1 MKNRRH
7 RPLIFTAVALVAVW
21 AATWTAFHLAGKTR
35 MTAEKI
41 RQFTLS
47 MDLARLSA
55 ADRDQAI
62 LDLADR
68 VNALAFEE
76 RLKWRRSDEWKKW
89 FAAMTEAERRKFIAA
104 MLPTGFQQTLE
115 AFSQLPADQR
125 KKIIDD
131 SIQRLKED
139 GAIGINKSVGDYG
152 PNGPPPLSPELENQ
166 VRALGMKQLYTDS
179 SAETKAELAPL
190 LEEMQRQIRNGRR
203 Q

>member
-7 RPLIFTAVALVAVW
+7 RPLIFAVVALVVVW

-47 MDLARLSA
+47 MDLAKLSA

-62 LDLADR
+62 RDLADR
-68 VNALAFEE
+68 VNAVAFAE

-104 MLPTGFQQTLE
+104 ALPAGFQPTR
-115 AFSQLPADQR
+115 AA
-125 KKIIDD
+125 
-131 SIQRLKED
+131 
-139 GAIGINKSVGDYG
+139 V
-152 PNGPPPLSPELENQ
+152 SPW
-166 VRALGMKQLYTDS
+166 A
-179 SAETKAELAPL
+179 
-190 LEEMQRQIRNGRR
+190 GR
-203 Q
+203 

>member
-7 RPLIFTAVALVAVW
+7 RPLIFAVVALVVVW

-47 MDLARLSA
+47 MDLAKLSA
-55 ADRDQAI
+55 
-62 LDLADR
+62 ADR
-68 VNALAFEE
+68 VNALAFAE

-104 MLPTGFQQTLE
+104 TLPTGFQQTLE

-125 KKIIDD
+125 KKFIDD

-139 GAIGINKSVGDYG
+139 GATGINKSVGDYG
-152 PNGPPPLSPELENQ
+152 PNSPPRLSPELENQ
-166 VRALGMKQLYTDS
+166 VRALGMKQLFTDS

>member
-7 RPLIFTAVALVAVW
+7 RPLIFAVVALVAVW
-21 AATWTAFHLAGKTR
+21 AATWTAFHLAGKNK

-47 MDLARLSA
+47 MDLAKLSA

-62 LDLADR
+62 RDLADR

-76 RLKWRRSDEWKKW
+76 RLKWRRSDEWKQW

-104 MLPTGFQQTLE
+104 TLPTGFQQTLE

-125 KKIIDD
+125 KKFIDD

-139 GAIGINKSVGDYG
+139 GATGINKSVGDYG
-152 PNGPPPLSPELENQ
+152 PNGPPRLSPELENQ
-166 VRALGMKQLYTDS
+166 VRALGMKQLFTDS